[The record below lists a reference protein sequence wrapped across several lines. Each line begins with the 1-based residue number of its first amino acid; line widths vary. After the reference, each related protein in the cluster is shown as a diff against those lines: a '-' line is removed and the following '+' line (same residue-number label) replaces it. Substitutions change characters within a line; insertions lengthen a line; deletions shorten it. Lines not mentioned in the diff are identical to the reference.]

1 MTTKTIKAD
10 SFEALAQ
17 KAYHF
22 GLAYDADTNQT
33 ISCDAFAEILA
44 DIAGRD
50 IMAGASFW
58 FAIPER
64 LLGKGYTGK
73 LYAAMFSFDKGS
85 NALHINGE
93 ALVDQAVEDEIHGQV
108 DGWAY
113 RIVRGEKVYI

>member
-22 GLAYDADTNQT
+22 GLAYDADTDQT
-33 ISCDAFAEILA
+33 IGCDAFAGILA
-44 DIAGRD
+44 DIAERD

-64 LLGKGYTGK
+64 LLGNYTGK